1 MGFQPNDL
9 DLIEAGTVHTKK
21 SFWTRHLKR
30 RFLSPFILFL
40 IVLKVIMLYPGHT
53 SNAMKSN
60 TFHTHTQFIDGEGK
74 RKSKLYNN
82 ERFYFTFNSYAANF
96 YCHLWRQENM
106 YYLHN
111 GNKMIQQKKEK
122 KTKLDLW
129 RQLISPSP

>member
-1 MGFQPNDL
+1 MT
-9 DLIEAGTVHTKK
+9 LIWLKQEQFIHR
-21 SFWTRHLKR
+21 SHFWTRHLKR
-30 RFLSPFILFL
+30 HFLSPFILFL

-53 SNAMKSN
+53 SNAMKSS
-60 TFHTHTQFIDGEGK
+60 TFHTHTQFMDGEGK

-82 ERFYFTFNSYAANF
+82 EIFYFTFNSYAANF
-96 YCHLWRQENM
+96 YCQLWRQENM

-129 RQLISPSP
+129 RQLISQILKNNV